1 MHFPLQDLSWG
12 ILKCW
17 WWWSQDYIKES
28 YTTKP
33 SFHYIDVVSSVSKCP
48 LANVS
53 NSVTNI
59 TSCLNADIDIY
70 NRKITTSCKAFN
82 IIIHIS
88 CIKKYCT
95 KQGTKVS
102 SITSGLSKFWRKK
115 PNNKDIKNKS
125 CASFLQFVQ

>member
-1 MHFPLQDLSWG
+1 M
-12 ILKCW
+12 
-17 WWWSQDYIKES
+17 
-28 YTTKP
+28 
-33 SFHYIDVVSSVSKCP
+33 VSSVSKCP

-59 TSCLNADIDIY
+59 TPCVNADIDIY
-70 NRKITTSCKAFN
+70 NRKITTSCKALN

-115 PNNKDIKNKS
+115 QNNKDIKNKS
-125 CASFLQFVQ
+125 CASFLQFVQWMYY